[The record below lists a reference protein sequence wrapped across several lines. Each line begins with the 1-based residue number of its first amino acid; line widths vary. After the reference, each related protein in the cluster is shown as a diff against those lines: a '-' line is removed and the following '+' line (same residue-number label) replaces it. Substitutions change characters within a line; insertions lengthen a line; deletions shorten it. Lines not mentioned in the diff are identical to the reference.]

1 MPKSK
6 KTTSKAPGAST
17 PGKQS
22 TGKPTAAT
30 GGSTSSSTTSTTAD
44 ASIPALNIKADIR
57 TALISL
63 LESDDEHMAGII
75 SAISV
80 VIVEKLAENSVF
92 AQKVAECLLQS
103 GFNETVKQDVYE
115 ACNMNLKKSEDE
127 TEAIKQRMSLLDES
141 HARLTTELDT
151 LEQYSRRNCLV
162 LHGVP
167 SDVNAERAVLDLCNT
182 KLGIAIGPDCIDRTH
197 RLGAPDSS
205 AHNEGARPQPI
216 IVKFT
221 SYRARQDV
229 FMAKRRLKGTKVV
242 ITENLTKRR
251 IELLNRAKGLRNV
264 NAAWTSDGRII
275 CLLGNGRKISINSE
289 QDLRN
294 IGRYE

>member
-1 MPKSK
+1 MTKSSK
-6 KTTSKAPGAST
+6 KDTSKAAGASST
-17 PGKQS
+17 PGPGHAGKL
-22 TGKPTAAT
+22 TPGKPAAT
-30 GGSTSSSTTSTTAD
+30 TTNVSTTTT
-44 ASIPALNIKADIR
+44 SALNIKADIR
-57 TALISL
+57 NALISL

-80 VIVEKLAENSVF
+80 VIVEKLADNSVF
-92 AQKVAECLLQS
+92 ALKVAACLVQS

-115 ACNMNLKKSEDE
+115 ACDMNVKKAEEE
-127 TEAIKQRMSLLDES
+127 TEAVKHRMAVLEES
-141 HARLTTELDT
+141 NARLTAEIDT

-162 LHGVP
+162 MHGVP
-167 SDVNAERAVLDLCNT
+167 NDVNAEHAVLDLCNN
-182 KLGIAIGPDCIDRTH
+182 KLGIAIGPECIDRAH
-197 RLGAPDSS
+197 RLGTPDSTVRKD
-205 AHNEGARPQPI
+205 GARPQPI

-242 ITENLTKRR
+242 ITENLTRRR
-251 IELLNRAKGLRNV
+251 IDLLNRAKGLQSV

-275 CLLGNGRKISINSE
+275 CLLGNGRKVTINSE

>member
-1 MPKSK
+1 MTKSSK
-6 KTTSKAPGAST
+6 KDTSKAAGASST
-17 PGKQS
+17 PGPGPA
-22 TGKPTAAT
+22 GKLTPWRPAAT
-30 GGSTSSSTTSTTAD
+30 TTSTTTTT
-44 ASIPALNIKADIR
+44 ALNIKADIR
-57 TALISL
+57 NALISL

-80 VIVEKLAENSVF
+80 VIVEKLADNSVF
-92 AQKVAECLLQS
+92 ALKVAACLVQS

-115 ACNMNLKKSEDE
+115 ACDMNLKKAEEE
-127 TEAIKQRMSLLDES
+127 TEAVKHRMAVLEES
-141 HARLTTELDT
+141 NARLTAEIDT

-162 LHGVP
+162 MHGVP
-167 SDVNAERAVLDLCNT
+167 NDVNAEHAVLDLCNN
-182 KLGIAIGPDCIDRTH
+182 KLGIAIGPECIDRTH
-197 RLGAPDSS
+197 RLGTAD
-205 AHNEGARPQPI
+205 ATVRKDGARPQPI

-242 ITENLTKRR
+242 ITENLTRRR
-251 IELLNRAKGLRNV
+251 IDLLNRAKGLQSV

-275 CLLGNGRKISINSE
+275 CLLGNGRKVTINSE